1 MKFAVIG
8 NPIEKSLSPQLHE
21 ILYEKLNIS
30 NCSFEKIHIEN
41 DELDDFFNNDF
52 DLFNGINITIPFKS
66 EVVKFLDFIDDE
78 AKILGNINC
87 ISKSNN
93 MIYGFNTDKY
103 GFDMLLHEN
112 GVSIKGS
119 SCIVLGAGSSAKTVV
134 KCLIDQGADQIVIK
148 NKSIDN
154 ARDLQHF
161 AHNLG
166 FKNIEL
172 FNSDFSN
179 FDVAINTTPVGMYKD
194 DEDNFFDIPVGKN
207 TSLIDLIYTSK
218 ETLFL
223 KKFDKSSQKVNGLDM
238 FIFQALK
245 SIEIWRETNYNLGSQ
260 IESVKKQLEKIKC

>member
-8 NPIEKSLSPQLHE
+8 NPIEKSLSPELHE
-21 ILYEKLNIS
+21 ILYEKLNIL

-52 DLFNGINITIPFKS
+52 DLFNGINVTIPFKS
-66 EVVKFLDFIDDE
+66 AVVKFLDFIDDE

-93 MIYGFNTDKY
+93 MICGFNTDKY
-103 GFDMLLHEN
+103 GFDMLLNKN
-112 GVSIKGS
+112 GISIQGS

-134 KCLIDQGADQIVIK
+134 KSLIDQGANKIVIK
-148 NKSIDN
+148 NRSIDN

-179 FDVAINTTPVGMYKD
+179 FDVAINTTPIGMYKD
-194 DEDNFFDIPVGKN
+194 DKDNFFDIPVDRN

>member
-8 NPIEKSLSPQLHE
+8 NPIDKSLSPQLHE
-21 ILYEKLNIS
+21 ILYEKLNIL

-41 DELDDFFNNDF
+41 DKLDDFFNNDF
-52 DLFNGINITIPFKS
+52 GLFNGINVTIPFKS
-66 EVVKFLDFIDDE
+66 SVVKFLDTIDDE
-78 AKILGNINC
+78 AKILDNVNC

-93 MIYGFNTDKY
+93 MICGFNTDKY
-103 GFDMLLHEN
+103 GFDMLLNEN
-112 GVSIKGS
+112 GIVIEGGS
-119 SCIVLGAGSSAKTVV
+119 CVVLGAGSSAKTVV
-134 KCLIDQGADQIVIK
+134 KCLIDQGVDQIVIK

-154 ARDLQHF
+154 ARDLQYF

-166 FKNIEL
+166 FENIEL

-194 DEDNFFDIPVGKN
+194 DEDNFFDIPVGEN

-223 KKFDKSSQKVNGLDM
+223 KKFDKCSKKINGLDM

-245 SIEIWRETNYNLGSQ
+245 SIEIWRETNYNLDSQ
-260 IESVKKQLEKIKC
+260 IESVRKQLENIKC